1 MREDE
6 ESLFDRLSQ
15 IGRERESLED
25 SFRATRQKIEEMDEQ
40 LIQNNQKLSYRIQ
53 EELDTNC
60 DSQLLEI
67 YQERE
72 DIYKDMR
79 VNTQKFDEE
88 YQMEYERKLQSLD
101 DEGASIK
108 EALYKEEEQKGILW
122 KTN

>member
-101 DEGASIK
+101 DEEASIK
-108 EALYKEEEQKGILW
+108 ESLYKEEE
-122 KTN
+122 